1 MEDIAAIYYEYSILS
16 YPVDFPIP
24 GNYTKE
30 QFPDGVST
38 LVHDYKTNIQEYEI
52 NNEPIIII
60 AIGSGNINNKT
71 NCELYAILYV
81 PFSKVS
87 DVLTTLYDDD
97 DVEYIHSEL
106 VSMYDELHKNKL
118 RFVVAVSIAYDYVC
132 VFQTDL

>member
-1 MEDIAAIYYEYSILS
+1 MIII
-16 YPVDFPIP
+16 
-24 GNYTKE
+24 T
-30 QFPDGVST
+30 
-38 LVHDYKTNIQEYEI
+38 
-52 NNEPIIII
+52 NEPIIII

-81 PFSKVS
+81 PFSEVS
-87 DVLTTLYDDD
+87 NVLTTLYDDD